1 MAEKVDDFNE
11 PTKKRAKLD
20 PALSNGLFSKEKL
33 EDFSDEILLKVFGYV
48 DTIDQLR
55 LQQVNKRFRAI
66 CQDQEL
72 CQRVEI
78 NCQFI
83 SRILQ
88 LQLSSEFIQ
97 KQLDRGCKYLNLTG
111 CILRNLQ
118 LQQPSKLEQLNLSR
132 VDFDERSTTG
142 LLSPCHSLQ
151 KLTFKHLTFR
161 GTDVSMNLWFMMNQI
176 CIKVIYKGVLKS
188 GQVQNTKL
196 KRVLLT
202 TISVTNFL
210 YFNFQDFSIFT
221 NSVGHLWL
229 PFRICFVQN
238 KP

>member
-1 MAEKVDDFNE
+1 MEYREDDIQRWLIMAKKVDDLDE
-11 PTKKRAKLD
+11 PPTKRARLD
-20 PALSNGLFSKEKL
+20 PTFSNGLFCKEKL
-33 EDFSDEILLKVFGYV
+33 EDFSDEILLKIFSYG

-66 CQDQEL
+66 CQDQSL

-88 LQLSSEFIQ
+88 LQLSSELIQ

-118 LQQPSKLEQLNLSR
+118 LRQPSKLEQLNLSR
-132 VDFDERSTTG
+132 VDFDEQSTKG
-142 LLSPCHSLQ
+142 LLSPCHALQ

-161 GTDVSMNLWFMMNQI
+161 
-176 CIKVIYKGVLKS
+176 
-188 GQVQNTKL
+188 
-196 KRVLLT
+196 
-202 TISVTNFL
+202 
-210 YFNFQDFSIFT
+210 
-221 NSVGHLWL
+221 
-229 PFRICFVQN
+229 
-238 KP
+238 